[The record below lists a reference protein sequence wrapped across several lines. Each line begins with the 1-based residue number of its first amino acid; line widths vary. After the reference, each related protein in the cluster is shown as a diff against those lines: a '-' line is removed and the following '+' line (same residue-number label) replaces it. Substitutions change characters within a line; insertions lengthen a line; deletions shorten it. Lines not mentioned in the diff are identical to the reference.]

1 MKNKI
6 AIILTLQFIITVF
19 AFSGCG
25 ESTASSNSSK
35 LTYCAYYE
43 DAICDIIK
51 RYNKYCT
58 KHYDE
63 SYQIEIV
70 EFESQ
75 EEMNIKISTEVMSGG
90 GPDIISLDQPL
101 PGEGPDIFS
110 LSQKLPFEKL
120 TDSKTIADVNELIS
134 EFSYDIGIDNC
145 NSKIMDAGVIDGK
158 RYFIPLFYSPDVF
171 ITTEE
176 TLNKYNLTSSEFSF
190 KALSEKLS
198 KNKKEYSLFGSADD
212 NIAFFYSFLD
222 QYIDFNSGNT
232 EFNSDK
238 FSEDL
243 DSIYSLIKND
253 TTDENVNYFL
263 YENIN
268 NGASILYKEMPA
280 FSIIVKTY
288 SCLKYL
294 GSTPVFVNN
303 YNMDDDSISAS
314 IDVGIAVNDNCKN
327 KEKLLP
333 FIKYCLSC
341 DVQKNMSEECMYLP
355 VNSDAMEKCIDSI
368 DEAIDFGDLIVS
380 DKEKAIVETAQS
392 AAIRDYKYII
402 NNITKC
408 NLYGFNYL
416 SDTYFN
422 SSVISDIV
430 DKYLNGDISNEKFI
444 RQLTA
449 ATEIYL
455 KE

>member
-75 EEMNIKISTEVMSGG
+75 EEMKLKMSTEIMA
-90 GPDIISLDQPL
+90 
-101 PGEGPDIFS
+101 GEGPDIFS

-145 NSKIMDAGVIDGK
+145 DSKIMDAGVIDGK

-198 KNKKEYSLFGSADD
+198 KNKKEYSLFGSTDD

-280 FSIIVKTY
+280 FSGIVRTY

-294 GSTPVFVNN
+294 GSTPV
-303 YNMDDDSISAS
+303 
-314 IDVGIAVNDNCKN
+314 
-327 KEKLLP
+327 
-333 FIKYCLSC
+333 LS
-341 DVQKNMSEECMYLP
+341 
-355 VNSDAMEKCIDSI
+355 
-368 DEAIDFGDLIVS
+368 LIH
-380 DKEKAIVETAQS
+380 I
-392 AAIRDYKYII
+392 
-402 NNITKC
+402 
-408 NLYGFNYL
+408 
-416 SDTYFN
+416 
-422 SSVISDIV
+422 
-430 DKYLNGDISNEKFI
+430 
-444 RQLTA
+444 
-449 ATEIYL
+449 
-455 KE
+455 

>member
-1 MKNKI
+1 MKKI
-6 AIILTLQFIITVF
+6 ISAFLILQLVF
-19 AFSGCG
+19 VSFTFSGCHKNTTLND
-25 ESTASSNSSK
+25 SRCLK
-35 LTYCAYYE
+35 YYTYCE
-43 DAICDIIK
+43 DSICDLINK
-51 RYNKYCT
+51 YNKYCT
-58 KHYDE
+58 VNYNDTYK
-63 SYQIEIV
+63 IEIIKFDS
-70 EFESQ
+70 E
-75 EEMNIKISTEVMSGG
+75 EEMKLKMSTEIMA
-90 GPDIISLDQPL
+90 
-101 PGEGPDIFS
+101 GEGPDIFS

-145 NSKIMDAGVIDGK
+145 DSKIMDAGVIDGK

-190 KALSEKLS
+190 KALSEELS

-280 FSIIVKTY
+280 FSGIVRTY

-314 IDVGIAVNDNCKN
+314 TDVGIAVNDNCKN

-368 DEAIDFGDLIVS
+368 DEVIDFEDLIVS
-380 DKEKAIVETAQS
+380 DKEKAIVETAES

-408 NLYGFNYL
+408 NLYSFNCL

-430 DKYLNGDISNEKFI
+430 DKYLNGDISKEKFI
-444 RQLTA
+444 RQLSA

-455 KE
+455 TE

>member
-1 MKNKI
+1 MTSIFLLLAILLCFASCSKNNEDG
-6 AIILTLQFIITVF
+6 Q
-19 AFSGCG
+19 
-25 ESTASSNSSK
+25 K
-35 LTYCAYYE
+35 LKYYTINNEDSLCVELIQKYNNYCL
-43 DAICDIIK
+43 K
-51 RYNKYCT
+51 NL
-58 KHYDE
+58 DE

-75 EEMNIKISTEVMSGG
+75 EEMKLKMSTEIMA
-90 GPDIISLDQPL
+90 
-101 PGEGPDIFS
+101 GEGPDIFS

-145 NSKIMDAGVIDGK
+145 DSKIMDAGVIDGK

-253 TTDENVNYFL
+253 TTDENVYYFL
-263 YENIN
+263 YDNII

-280 FSIIVKTY
+280 FSSIVRTY
-288 SCLKYL
+288 SYLKYL

-341 DVQKNMSEECMYLP
+341 DVQKNMSEERMYLP

-368 DEAIDFGDLIVS
+368 DEVIDFEDLIVS
-380 DKEKAIVETAQS
+380 DKEKAIVETTES

-408 NLYGFNYL
+408 NLYSFNYL

>member
-1 MKNKI
+1 MKKI
-6 AIILTLQFIITVF
+6 ISAFLILQLVF
-19 AFSGCG
+19 VSFTFSGCHKNTTLND
-25 ESTASSNSSK
+25 SRCLK
-35 LTYCAYYE
+35 YYTYCE
-43 DAICDIIK
+43 DSICDLINK
-51 RYNKYCT
+51 YNKYCT
-58 KHYDE
+58 VNYNDTYK
-63 SYQIEIV
+63 IEIIKFDS
-70 EFESQ
+70 E
-75 EEMNIKISTEVMSGG
+75 EEMKLKMSTEIMA
-90 GPDIISLDQPL
+90 
-101 PGEGPDIFS
+101 GEGPDIFS

-145 NSKIMDAGVIDGK
+145 DSKIMDAGVIDGK

-190 KALSEKLS
+190 KALSEELS

-253 TTDENVNYFL
+253 TTDENVYYFL

-280 FSIIVKTY
+280 FSSIVKTY

-314 IDVGIAVNDNCKN
+314 TDVGIAVNDNCKN

-380 DKEKAIVETAQS
+380 DKEKAIVETAES

-408 NLYGFNYL
+408 NLYSFNYL

-430 DKYLNGDISNEKFI
+430 DKYLNGDISKEKFI

>member
-1 MKNKI
+1 MKKI
-6 AIILTLQFIITVF
+6 ISAFLILQLVF
-19 AFSGCG
+19 VLFTFSGCHKN
-25 ESTASSNSSK
+25 STLNDSRCLK
-35 LTYCAYYE
+35 YYTYCE
-43 DAICDIIK
+43 DSICDLINK
-51 RYNKYCT
+51 YNKYCT
-58 KHYDE
+58 VNYNDTYK
-63 SYQIEIV
+63 IEIIKFDS
-70 EFESQ
+70 E
-75 EEMNIKISTEVMSGG
+75 EEMKLKMSTEIMA
-90 GPDIISLDQPL
+90 
-101 PGEGPDIFS
+101 GEGPDIFS

-253 TTDENVNYFL
+253 TTDENVYYFL

-430 DKYLNGDISNEKFI
+430 DKYLNGDISKEKFI
-444 RQLTA
+444 HQLTA

>member
-1 MKNKI
+1 MKKI
-6 AIILTLQFIITVF
+6 ISAFLILQLVF
-19 AFSGCG
+19 VLFTFSGCHKN
-25 ESTASSNSSK
+25 STLNDSRCLK
-35 LTYCAYYE
+35 YYTYCE
-43 DAICDIIK
+43 DSICDLINK
-51 RYNKYCT
+51 YNKYCT
-58 KHYDE
+58 VNYNDTYK
-63 SYQIEIV
+63 IEIIKFDS
-70 EFESQ
+70 E
-75 EEMNIKISTEVMSGG
+75 EEMKLKMSTEIMA
-90 GPDIISLDQPL
+90 
-101 PGEGPDIFS
+101 GEGPDIFS

-158 RYFIPLFYSPDVF
+158 RYFIPLSYSPDVF

-253 TTDENVNYFL
+253 TTDENVYYFL

-380 DKEKAIVETAQS
+380 DKEKAIVETAES

-408 NLYGFNYL
+408 NLYSFNCL

>member
-75 EEMNIKISTEVMSGG
+75 EEMKLKMSTEIMA
-90 GPDIISLDQPL
+90 
-101 PGEGPDIFS
+101 GEGPDIFS

-171 ITTEE
+171 LTTEE

-253 TTDENVNYFL
+253 TTDENVYYFL

-327 KEKLLP
+327 
-333 FIKYCLSC
+333 
-341 DVQKNMSEECMYLP
+341 
-355 VNSDAMEKCIDSI
+355 
-368 DEAIDFGDLIVS
+368 
-380 DKEKAIVETAQS
+380 KEKAIVETAQS

>member
-35 LTYCAYYE
+35 LTYCAYNE

-75 EEMNIKISTEVMSGG
+75 EEMKLKMSTEIMA
-90 GPDIISLDQPL
+90 
-101 PGEGPDIFS
+101 GEGPDIFS

-145 NSKIMDAGVIDGK
+145 DSKIMDAGVIDGK

-190 KALSEKLS
+190 KALSEELL
-198 KNKKEYSLFGSADD
+198 KNKKEYSLFGDD
-212 NIAFFYSFLD
+212 NTAFFYSFLD

-253 TTDENVNYFL
+253 TTDENVYYFL

-280 FSIIVKTY
+280 FSRIVRTY

-314 IDVGIAVNDNCKN
+314 VDVGIAVNDNCKN

-341 DVQKNMSEECMYLP
+341 NVQKNMSEERMYLP

-430 DKYLNGDISNEKFI
+430 DKYLNGDISKEKFI
-444 RQLTA
+444 RQLSA

-455 KE
+455 TEQE

>member
-1 MKNKI
+1 MKKI
-6 AIILTLQFIITVF
+6 ISAFLILQLVF
-19 AFSGCG
+19 VSFTFSGCHKNTTLND
-25 ESTASSNSSK
+25 SRCLK
-35 LTYCAYYE
+35 YYTYCE
-43 DAICDIIK
+43 DSICDLINK
-51 RYNKYCT
+51 YNKYCT
-58 KHYDE
+58 VNYNDTYK
-63 SYQIEIV
+63 IEIIKFDS
-70 EFESQ
+70 E
-75 EEMNIKISTEVMSGG
+75 EEMKLKMSTEIMA
-90 GPDIISLDQPL
+90 
-101 PGEGPDIFS
+101 GEGPDIFS

-145 NSKIMDAGVIDGK
+145 DSKIMDAGVIDGK

-280 FSIIVKTY
+280 FSGIVRTY

-314 IDVGIAVNDNCKN
+314 TDVGIAVNDNCKN

-368 DEAIDFGDLIVS
+368 DEVIDFEDIIVS
-380 DKEKAIVETAQS
+380 DKEKAIVETAES

-408 NLYGFNYL
+408 NLYSLNCL

-430 DKYLNGDISNEKFI
+430 DKYLNGDISKEKFI
-444 RQLTA
+444 HQLTA

>member
-75 EEMNIKISTEVMSGG
+75 EEMKLKMSTEIMA
-90 GPDIISLDQPL
+90 
-101 PGEGPDIFS
+101 GEGPDIFS

-145 NSKIMDAGVIDGK
+145 DSKIMDAGVIDGK

-190 KALSEKLS
+190 KALSEELL
-198 KNKKEYSLFGSADD
+198 KNKKEYSLFGDD
-212 NIAFFYSFLD
+212 NTAFFYSFLD

-253 TTDENVNYFL
+253 TTDENVYYFL

-280 FSIIVKTY
+280 FSRIVRTY

-314 IDVGIAVNDNCKN
+314 IDVGIAFNDNCKN

-341 DVQKNMSEECMYLP
+341 NVQKNVSEERMYLP

-430 DKYLNGDISNEKFI
+430 DKYLNGDISKEKFI
-444 RQLTA
+444 RQLSA

-455 KE
+455 TE

>member
-1 MKNKI
+1 MKEKNKGFTLVELLAVIVILALI
-6 AIILTLQFIITVF
+6 ALIATPIILNVINDAKKQAAKDSAYGYMDAVEKYIVSSELEDKSIKDRTYSVEELNNMGV
-19 AFSGCG
+19 SVKG
-25 ESTASSNSSK
+25 STPDNGNIEIKNSSVK
-35 LTYCAYYE
+35 
-43 DAICDIIK
+43 
-51 RYNKYCT
+51 
-58 KHYDE
+58 
-63 SYQIEIV
+63 
-70 EFESQ
+70 
-75 EEMNIKISTEVMSGG
+75 
-90 GPDIISLDQPL
+90 
-101 PGEGPDIFS
+101 
-110 LSQKLPFEKL
+110 
-120 TDSKTIADVNELIS
+120 
-134 EFSYDIGIDNC
+134 SYDIGIDNC

-253 TTDENVNYFL
+253 TTDENVYYFL

-341 DVQKNMSEECMYLP
+341 DVQKNMSEEYMYLP

-430 DKYLNGDISNEKFI
+430 DKYLNGDISKEKFI
-444 RQLTA
+444 RQLSA

-455 KE
+455 TE

>member
-1 MKNKI
+1 MKKI
-6 AIILTLQFIITVF
+6 ISAFLILQLVF
-19 AFSGCG
+19 VSFTFSGCHKNTTLND
-25 ESTASSNSSK
+25 SRCLK
-35 LTYCAYYE
+35 YYTYCE
-43 DAICDIIK
+43 DSICDLINK
-51 RYNKYCT
+51 YNKYCT
-58 KHYDE
+58 VNYNDTYK
-63 SYQIEIV
+63 IEIIKFDS
-70 EFESQ
+70 E
-75 EEMNIKISTEVMSGG
+75 EEMKLKMSTEIMA
-90 GPDIISLDQPL
+90 
-101 PGEGPDIFS
+101 GEGPDIFS

-253 TTDENVNYFL
+253 TTDENVYYFL

>member
-1 MKNKI
+1 MMKKLIKESILIVLLFSFVFICVGCEANK
-6 AIILTLQFIITVF
+6 TLND
-19 AFSGCG
+19 SRCL
-25 ESTASSNSSK
+25 K
-35 LTYCAYYE
+35 YYTYCE
-43 DAICDIIK
+43 DSICDLINKYNNYCTINYNDTYKIEIIK
-51 RYNKYCT
+51 F
-58 KHYDE
+58 DSE
-63 SYQIEIV
+63 
-70 EFESQ
+70 
-75 EEMNIKISTEVMSGG
+75 EEMKLKMSTEIMA
-90 GPDIISLDQPL
+90 
-101 PGEGPDIFS
+101 GEGPDIFS

-145 NSKIMDAGVIDGK
+145 DSKIMDAGVINGK

-190 KALSEKLS
+190 KALSEELL
-198 KNKKEYSLFGSADD
+198 KNKKEYSLFGDD
-212 NIAFFYSFLD
+212 NTAFFYSFLD

-253 TTDENVNYFL
+253 TTDENVYYFL

-280 FSIIVKTY
+280 FSRIVRTY

-314 IDVGIAVNDNCKN
+314 IDVGIAFNDNCKN

-341 DVQKNMSEECMYLP
+341 NVQKNVSEERMYLP

-368 DEAIDFGDLIVS
+368 DEVIDFEDLIVS
-380 DKEKAIVETAQS
+380 DKEKAIVETAES

-408 NLYGFNYL
+408 NLYSFNYL

-430 DKYLNGDISNEKFI
+430 DKYLNGDISKEKFI

>member
-1 MKNKI
+1 MKKI
-6 AIILTLQFIITVF
+6 ISAFLILQLVF
-19 AFSGCG
+19 VSFTFSGCHKNTTLND
-25 ESTASSNSSK
+25 SRCLK
-35 LTYCAYYE
+35 YYTYCE
-43 DAICDIIK
+43 DSICDLINK
-51 RYNKYCT
+51 YNKYCT
-58 KHYDE
+58 VNYNDTYK
-63 SYQIEIV
+63 IEIIKFDS
-70 EFESQ
+70 E
-75 EEMNIKISTEVMSGG
+75 EEMKLKMSTEIMA
-90 GPDIISLDQPL
+90 
-101 PGEGPDIFS
+101 GEGPDIFS

-145 NSKIMDAGVIDGK
+145 DSKIMDAGVIDGK

-198 KNKKEYSLFGSADD
+198 KNKKEYSLFGSTDD

-280 FSIIVKTY
+280 FSGIVRTY

-314 IDVGIAVNDNCKN
+314 TDVGIAVNDNCKN

-368 DEAIDFGDLIVS
+368 DEVIDFEDIIVS
-380 DKEKAIVETAQS
+380 DKEKAIVETAES

-408 NLYGFNYL
+408 NLYSFNCL

-430 DKYLNGDISNEKFI
+430 DKYLNGDISKEKFI
-444 RQLTA
+444 HQLTA

>member
-1 MKNKI
+1 MKKI
-6 AIILTLQFIITVF
+6 ISAFLILQLVF
-19 AFSGCG
+19 VSFTFSGCHKNTTLND
-25 ESTASSNSSK
+25 SRCLK
-35 LTYCAYYE
+35 YYTYCE
-43 DAICDIIK
+43 DSICDLINK
-51 RYNKYCT
+51 YNKYCT
-58 KHYDE
+58 VNYNDTYK
-63 SYQIEIV
+63 IEIIKFDS
-70 EFESQ
+70 E
-75 EEMNIKISTEVMSGG
+75 EEMKLKMSTEIMA
-90 GPDIISLDQPL
+90 
-101 PGEGPDIFS
+101 GEGPDIFS

-145 NSKIMDAGVIDGK
+145 DSKIMDAGVIDGK

-190 KALSEKLS
+190 KALSEELS

-253 TTDENVNYFL
+253 TTDENIYYFL

-280 FSIIVKTY
+280 FSSIVKTY

-314 IDVGIAVNDNCKN
+314 TDVGIAVNDNCKN

-368 DEAIDFGDLIVS
+368 DEVIDFEDLIVS
-380 DKEKAIVETAQS
+380 DKEKAIVETAES

-408 NLYGFNYL
+408 NLYSFNYL

-430 DKYLNGDISNEKFI
+430 DKYLNGDISKEKFI

>member
-1 MKNKI
+1 MKKI
-6 AIILTLQFIITVF
+6 ISAFLILQLVF
-19 AFSGCG
+19 VLFTFSGCHKN
-25 ESTASSNSSK
+25 STLNDSRCLK
-35 LTYCAYYE
+35 YYTYCE
-43 DAICDIIK
+43 DSICDLINK
-51 RYNKYCT
+51 YNKYCT
-58 KHYDE
+58 VNYNDTYK
-63 SYQIEIV
+63 IEIIKFDS
-70 EFESQ
+70 E
-75 EEMNIKISTEVMSGG
+75 EEMKLKMSTEIMA
-90 GPDIISLDQPL
+90 
-101 PGEGPDIFS
+101 GEGPDIFS

-145 NSKIMDAGVIDGK
+145 DSKIMDAGVIDGK

-253 TTDENVNYFL
+253 TTDENVYYFL

>member
-1 MKNKI
+1 MKKI
-6 AIILTLQFIITVF
+6 ISAFLILQLVF
-19 AFSGCG
+19 VSFTFSGCHKN
-25 ESTASSNSSK
+25 STLNDSRCLK
-35 LTYCAYYE
+35 YYTYCE
-43 DAICDIIK
+43 DSICDLINK
-51 RYNKYCT
+51 YNKYCT
-58 KHYDE
+58 VNYNDTYK
-63 SYQIEIV
+63 IEIIKFDS
-70 EFESQ
+70 E
-75 EEMNIKISTEVMSGG
+75 EEMKLKMSTEIMA
-90 GPDIISLDQPL
+90 
-101 PGEGPDIFS
+101 GEGPDIFS

-145 NSKIMDAGVIDGK
+145 DSKIMDAGVIDGK

>member
-1 MKNKI
+1 MKKI
-6 AIILTLQFIITVF
+6 ISAFLILQLVF
-19 AFSGCG
+19 VSFTFSGCHKNTTLND
-25 ESTASSNSSK
+25 SRCLK
-35 LTYCAYYE
+35 YYTYCE
-43 DAICDIIK
+43 DSICDLINK
-51 RYNKYCT
+51 YNKYCT
-58 KHYDE
+58 VNYNDTYK
-63 SYQIEIV
+63 IEIIKFDS
-70 EFESQ
+70 E
-75 EEMNIKISTEVMSGG
+75 EEMKLKMSTEIMA
-90 GPDIISLDQPL
+90 
-101 PGEGPDIFS
+101 GEGPDIFS

-145 NSKIMDAGVIDGK
+145 DSKIMDAGVIDGK

-280 FSIIVKTY
+280 FSGIVRTY

-314 IDVGIAVNDNCKN
+314 TDVGIAVNDNCKN

-368 DEAIDFGDLIVS
+368 DEVIDFEDIIVS
-380 DKEKAIVETAQS
+380 DKEKAIVETAES

-408 NLYGFNYL
+408 NLY
-416 SDTYFN
+416 

-430 DKYLNGDISNEKFI
+430 DKYLNGDISKEKFI

>member
-43 DAICDIIK
+43 DAICDIIE

-75 EEMNIKISTEVMSGG
+75 EEMKLKMSTEIMA
-90 GPDIISLDQPL
+90 
-101 PGEGPDIFS
+101 GEGPDIFS

-145 NSKIMDAGVIDGK
+145 DSKIMDAGVIDGK

-190 KALSEKLS
+190 KALSEELL
-198 KNKKEYSLFGSADD
+198 KNKKEYSLFGDD
-212 NIAFFYSFLD
+212 NTAFFYSFLD

-253 TTDENVNYFL
+253 TTDENVYYFL

-280 FSIIVKTY
+280 FSRIVRTY

-314 IDVGIAVNDNCKN
+314 VDVGIAVNDNCKN

-341 DVQKNMSEECMYLP
+341 NVQKNMSEERMYLP

-430 DKYLNGDISNEKFI
+430 NKYLNGDISKEKFI
-444 RQLTA
+444 RQLSA

-455 KE
+455 TE

>member
-1 MKNKI
+1 MKKI
-6 AIILTLQFIITVF
+6 ISAFLILQLVF
-19 AFSGCG
+19 VSFTFSGCHKNTTLND
-25 ESTASSNSSK
+25 SRCLK
-35 LTYCAYYE
+35 YYTYCE
-43 DAICDIIK
+43 DSICDLINK
-51 RYNKYCT
+51 YNKYCT
-58 KHYDE
+58 VNYNDTYK
-63 SYQIEIV
+63 IEIIKFDS
-70 EFESQ
+70 E
-75 EEMNIKISTEVMSGG
+75 EEMKLKMSTEIMA
-90 GPDIISLDQPL
+90 
-101 PGEGPDIFS
+101 GEGPDIFS

-145 NSKIMDAGVIDGK
+145 DSKIMDAGVIDGK

-280 FSIIVKTY
+280 FSGIVRSY

-314 IDVGIAVNDNCKN
+314 TDVGIAVNDNCKN

-368 DEAIDFGDLIVS
+368 DEVIDFEDIIVS
-380 DKEKAIVETAQS
+380 DKEKAIVETAES

-408 NLYGFNYL
+408 NLYSFNCL

-430 DKYLNGDISNEKFI
+430 DKYLNGDISKEKFI
-444 RQLTA
+444 HQLTA

>member
-75 EEMNIKISTEVMSGG
+75 EEMKLKMSTEIMA
-90 GPDIISLDQPL
+90 
-101 PGEGPDIFS
+101 GEGPDIFS

-145 NSKIMDAGVIDGK
+145 DSKIMDAGVIDGK

-190 KALSEKLS
+190 KALSEELL
-198 KNKKEYSLFGSADD
+198 KNKKEYSLFGDD
-212 NIAFFYSFLD
+212 NTAFFYSFLD

-253 TTDENVNYFL
+253 TTDENVYYFL

-280 FSIIVKTY
+280 FSRIVRTY

-314 IDVGIAVNDNCKN
+314 VDVGIAVNDNCKN

-341 DVQKNMSEECMYLP
+341 NVQKNMSEERMYLP

-408 NLYGFNYL
+408 NLYSFNCL

-430 DKYLNGDISNEKFI
+430 DKYLNGDISKEKFI
-444 RQLTA
+444 RQLSA

-455 KE
+455 TE

>member
-75 EEMNIKISTEVMSGG
+75 EEMKLKMSTEIMA
-90 GPDIISLDQPL
+90 
-101 PGEGPDIFS
+101 GEGPDIFS
-110 LSQKLPFEKL
+110 MSQKLPFEKL

-253 TTDENVNYFL
+253 TTDENVYYFL

-314 IDVGIAVNDNCKN
+314 TDVGIAVNDNCKN

-333 FIKYCLSC
+333 FIKYCLPC

-380 DKEKAIVETAQS
+380 DKEKAIVETAES

-408 NLYGFNYL
+408 NLYSFNYL

-455 KE
+455 KEQIMVNYV

>member
-1 MKNKI
+1 MKKI
-6 AIILTLQFIITVF
+6 ISAFLILQLVF
-19 AFSGCG
+19 VSFTFSGCHKNTTLND
-25 ESTASSNSSK
+25 SRCLK
-35 LTYCAYYE
+35 YYTYCE
-43 DAICDIIK
+43 DSICDLINK
-51 RYNKYCT
+51 YNKYCT
-58 KHYDE
+58 VNYNDTYK
-63 SYQIEIV
+63 IEIIKFDS
-70 EFESQ
+70 E
-75 EEMNIKISTEVMSGG
+75 EEMKLKMSTEIMA
-90 GPDIISLDQPL
+90 
-101 PGEGPDIFS
+101 GEGPDIFS

-145 NSKIMDAGVIDGK
+145 DSKIMDAGVIDGK

-190 KALSEKLS
+190 KALSEELS

-253 TTDENVNYFL
+253 TTDENVYYFL

-280 FSIIVKTY
+280 FSSIVKTY

-314 IDVGIAVNDNCKN
+314 TDVGIAVNDNCKN

-368 DEAIDFGDLIVS
+368 DEVIDFEDLIVS
-380 DKEKAIVETAQS
+380 DKEKAIVETAES

-408 NLYGFNYL
+408 NLYSFNYL

-430 DKYLNGDISNEKFI
+430 DKYLNGDISKEKFI

>member
-1 MKNKI
+1 MKKI
-6 AIILTLQFIITVF
+6 ISAFLILQLVF
-19 AFSGCG
+19 VSFTFSGCHKNTTLND
-25 ESTASSNSSK
+25 SRCLK
-35 LTYCAYYE
+35 YYTYCE
-43 DAICDIIK
+43 DSICDLINK
-51 RYNKYCT
+51 YNKYCT
-58 KHYDE
+58 VNYNDTYK
-63 SYQIEIV
+63 IEIIKFDS
-70 EFESQ
+70 E
-75 EEMNIKISTEVMSGG
+75 EEMKLKMSTEIMA
-90 GPDIISLDQPL
+90 
-101 PGEGPDIFS
+101 GEGPDIFS

-253 TTDENVNYFL
+253 TTDENVYYFL

-341 DVQKNMSEECMYLP
+341 DVQKNMSEEYMYLP

-430 DKYLNGDISNEKFI
+430 DKYLNGDISKEKFI
-444 RQLTA
+444 RQLSA

-455 KE
+455 TE

>member
-1 MKNKI
+1 MKKI
-6 AIILTLQFIITVF
+6 ISAFLILQLVF
-19 AFSGCG
+19 VSFTFSGCHKNTTLND
-25 ESTASSNSSK
+25 SRCLK
-35 LTYCAYYE
+35 YYTYCE
-43 DAICDIIK
+43 DSICDLINK
-51 RYNKYCT
+51 YNKYCT
-58 KHYDE
+58 VNYNDTYK
-63 SYQIEIV
+63 IEIIKFDS
-70 EFESQ
+70 E
-75 EEMNIKISTEVMSGG
+75 EEMKLKMSTEIMA
-90 GPDIISLDQPL
+90 
-101 PGEGPDIFS
+101 GEGPDIFS

-134 EFSYDIGIDNC
+134 EFGYDIGIDNC
-145 NSKIMDAGVIDGK
+145 DSKIMDAGVIDGK

-190 KALSEKLS
+190 KALSEELS

-280 FSIIVKTY
+280 FSSIVKTY

-314 IDVGIAVNDNCKN
+314 TDVGIAVNDNCKN

-368 DEAIDFGDLIVS
+368 DEVIDFEDLIVS
-380 DKEKAIVETAQS
+380 DKEKAIVETAES

-408 NLYGFNYL
+408 NLYSFNCL

-422 SSVISDIV
+422 FSVISDIV
-430 DKYLNGDISNEKFI
+430 DKYLNGDISKEKFI
-444 RQLTA
+444 HQLTA

>member
-1 MKNKI
+1 MKKI
-6 AIILTLQFIITVF
+6 ISAFLILQLVF
-19 AFSGCG
+19 VSFTFSGCHKNTTLND
-25 ESTASSNSSK
+25 SRCLK
-35 LTYCAYYE
+35 YYTYCE
-43 DAICDIIK
+43 DSICDLINK
-51 RYNKYCT
+51 YNKYCT
-58 KHYDE
+58 VNYNDTYK
-63 SYQIEIV
+63 IEIIKFDS
-70 EFESQ
+70 E
-75 EEMNIKISTEVMSGG
+75 EEMKLKMSTEIMA
-90 GPDIISLDQPL
+90 
-101 PGEGPDIFS
+101 GEGPDIFS

-145 NSKIMDAGVIDGK
+145 DSKIMDAGVIDGK

-253 TTDENVNYFL
+253 TTDENVYYFL
-263 YENIN
+263 YDNII

-280 FSIIVKTY
+280 FSSIVRTY
-288 SCLKYL
+288 SYLKYL

-341 DVQKNMSEECMYLP
+341 DVQKNMSEERMYLP

-368 DEAIDFGDLIVS
+368 DEVIDFEDLIVS
-380 DKEKAIVETAQS
+380 DKEKAIVETTES

-408 NLYGFNYL
+408 NLYSFNCL

-430 DKYLNGDISNEKFI
+430 DKYLNGDISKEKFI
-444 RQLTA
+444 HQLTA

>member
-1 MKNKI
+1 MKKI
-6 AIILTLQFIITVF
+6 ISAFLILQLVF
-19 AFSGCG
+19 VSFTFSGCHKNTTLND
-25 ESTASSNSSK
+25 SRCLK
-35 LTYCAYYE
+35 YYTYCE
-43 DAICDIIK
+43 DSICDLINK
-51 RYNKYCT
+51 YNKYCT
-58 KHYDE
+58 VNYNDTYK
-63 SYQIEIV
+63 IEIIKFDS
-70 EFESQ
+70 E
-75 EEMNIKISTEVMSGG
+75 EEMKLKMSTEIMA
-90 GPDIISLDQPL
+90 
-101 PGEGPDIFS
+101 GEGPDIFS

-145 NSKIMDAGVIDGK
+145 DSKIMDAGVIDGK

-280 FSIIVKTY
+280 FSSIVRTY

-314 IDVGIAVNDNCKN
+314 TDVGIAVNDNCKN

-368 DEAIDFGDLIVS
+368 DEVIDFEDIIVS
-380 DKEKAIVETAQS
+380 DKEKAIVETAES

-408 NLYGFNYL
+408 NLYSFNCL

-430 DKYLNGDISNEKFI
+430 DKYLNGDISKEKFI
-444 RQLTA
+444 HQLTA

>member
-75 EEMNIKISTEVMSGG
+75 EEMKLKMSTEIMA
-90 GPDIISLDQPL
+90 
-101 PGEGPDIFS
+101 GEGPDIFS

-145 NSKIMDAGVIDGK
+145 DSKIMDAGVIDGK

-253 TTDENVNYFL
+253 TTDENVYYFL

-314 IDVGIAVNDNCKN
+314 IDVGIAINDNCKN
-327 KEKLLP
+327 KKKLLP

-430 DKYLNGDISNEKFI
+430 DKYLNGDISKEKFI
-444 RQLTA
+444 HQLTA